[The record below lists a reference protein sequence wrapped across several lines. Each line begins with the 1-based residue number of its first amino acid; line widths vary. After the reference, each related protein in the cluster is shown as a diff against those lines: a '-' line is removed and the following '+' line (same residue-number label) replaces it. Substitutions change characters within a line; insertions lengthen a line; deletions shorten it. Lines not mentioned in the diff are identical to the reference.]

1 MPIGAISGVAGALP
15 TLPTLPTNPPEG
27 AGGLGGGVG
36 RTGDFGNV
44 FTGALDN
51 VANLQSQADGLAVQ
65 AATGDLTDVHE
76 YLIASTQ
83 ASLATELTV
92 AVRNKALESFN
103 QIMNMPV

>member
-1 MPIGAISGVAGALP
+1 MPIGSIAGVAGALP
-15 TLPTLPTNPPEG
+15 TLPTLPTNPTEG
-27 AGGLGGGVG
+27 AGAAA
-36 RTGDFGNV
+36 RSGDFGNMI
-44 FTGALDN
+44 TGALDN
-51 VANLQSQADGLAVQ
+51 LAQVQNKADNLAVQ
-65 AATGDLTDVHE
+65 AATGELTDVHD

>member
-1 MPIGAISGVAGALP
+1 MPIGSIAGVAGALP
-15 TLPTLPTNPPEG
+15 TLPTLPTGPTEG
-27 AGGLGGGVG
+27 AGAARAAGGA
-36 RTGDFGNV
+36 DFGHA

-51 VANLQSQADGLAVQ
+51 VAQLQGKADGLAVQ
-65 AATGDLTDVHE
+65 AATGDLQDVHD

-103 QIMNMPV
+103 SIMNMPV

>member
-1 MPIGAISGVAGALP
+1 MPIGSIAGVAGALP
-15 TLPTLPTNPPEG
+15 TLPTLPTNPTEG
-27 AGGLGGGVG
+27 IDAAG
-36 RTGDFGNV
+36 RARDFGDT

-51 VANLQSQADGLAVQ
+51 VAALQGKADGLAVQ